1 MKPETR
7 RWRYAVVLG
16 FLSLFALVV
25 IGRYAMLASEKGMFH
40 ASPLDSS
47 ERGPIMDREGRLL
60 AVDSPLYN
68 IAVWRPET
76 DKDAFPAEVD
86 KLASILEM
94 DSGDILSRWKDGSSN
109 FFYLKKRVAP
119 QVARAIQE
127 AKTEGAFSGIVV
139 ERVPGRLYPE
149 KRLASHLIGFVGDE
163 NRGLVGIENKYDEEL
178 QPPPDAG
185 AKGTP
190 AIGYG
195 VVLTIDADLQFS
207 LEAIAR
213 RTMDETK
220 AQAIILLAGDVRT
233 GEILSYVAM
242 PDFDPNDYVSSPPSA
257 WYDWPSVYAYEPGSV
272 FKIFSMSSVLDLGAI
287 DMHTTFVCGGAYRKV
302 APSGEVIVIKDL
314 ADHGI
319 VDVTKILEYSCNSGA
334 AQAADRAATV
344 DFYDKLTSFGFGT
357 RTGLTLPG
365 ESPGSLRS
373 PDTWSLRSKPTIAIG
388 QEILVT
394 ASQMLA
400 AATAVADGGL
410 LRKPL
415 LVKRLVRPD
424 GTTIYDEQPVEVR
437 RVISETTARSIL
449 TSMEAGAGLGGT
461 GYRAKVGDIPMSVKT
476 GTAQMIDPATHRYS
490 DTDYIAS
497 TLAIFPS
504 NDPQIVLYGV
514 IIKPVGEMLGG
525 RIAAPM
531 IRDAAE
537 AVLEQLP
544 IERGGSPIIRHDGT
558 VSLPRL
564 SPVSIGETMPDL
576 TGVPKRLLLPLLQR
590 DDIKVKIV
598 GDGWVAKQSPPA
610 GSPVAPGMSI
620 ELDLK

>member
-1 MKPETR
+1 MKPEMR
-7 RWRYAVVLG
+7 RLRYGVALGLLAV
-16 FLSLFALVV
+16 FALVV
-25 IGRYAMLASEKGMFH
+25 VGRFAVLANEKGMH
-40 ASPLDSS
+40 GASPLDSA

-60 AVDSPLYN
+60 AIDSPLYN

-76 DKDAFPAEVD
+76 DKDAFPSEVGR
-86 KLASILEM
+86 LAAILEM
-94 DSGDILSRWKDGSSN
+94 DAGDILSRWKDGSSN
-109 FFYLKKRVAP
+109 FFYLKKRVPP
-119 QVARAIQE
+119 QVARAIQD
-127 AKTEGAFSGIVV
+127 AKTDGAFSGIVV

-149 KRLASHLIGFVGDE
+149 KRLASHLVGFVGDE
-163 NRGLVGIENKYDEEL
+163 NRGLVGIENKYDAEL
-178 QPPPDAG
+178 QPPPGAG
-185 AKGTP
+185 SSGAL
-190 AIGYG
+190 AIGDG
-195 VVLTIDADLQFS
+195 VVLTIDANLQFS

-213 RTMDETK
+213 RTMNETK
-220 AQAIILLAGDVRT
+220 AEAVILLAGDVRT

-242 PDFDPNDYVSSPPSA
+242 PDFDPNDYISSPESA
-257 WYDWPSVYAYEPGSV
+257 WYDWPSVFAYEPGSV
-272 FKIFSMSSVLDLGAI
+272 FKVFSMSSVLDLGAI

-314 ADHGI
+314 ANHGI

-344 DFYDKLTSFGFGT
+344 DFYDKLTSFGFGS
-357 RTGLTLPG
+357 RTGLTVPG

-373 PDTWSLRSKPTIAIG
+373 PETWSLRSKPTIAIG

-394 ASQMLA
+394 ATQMLA
-400 AATAVADGGL
+400 AATAVADGGI

-415 LVKRLVRPD
+415 IVKRLTGPD
-424 GTTIYDEQPVEVR
+424 GATLYDEQPVDVR

-449 TSMEAGAGLGGT
+449 TSMEAGATLSGT
-461 GYRAKVGDIPMSVKT
+461 GYRAKVNDIGMAIKT
-476 GTAQMIDPATHRYS
+476 GTAQVIDPVTHRYS

-504 NDPQIVLYGV
+504 DRPQIVLYGV

-544 IERGGSPIIRHDGT
+544 IERGGSSIIRHDGT

-564 SPVSIGETMPDL
+564 SPVSIGDTMPDL

-590 DDIKVKIV
+590 DDLKVKIV
-598 GDGWVAKQSPPA
+598 GDGWVAKQTPPP
-610 GSPVAPGMSI
+610 GSPVASGMSI